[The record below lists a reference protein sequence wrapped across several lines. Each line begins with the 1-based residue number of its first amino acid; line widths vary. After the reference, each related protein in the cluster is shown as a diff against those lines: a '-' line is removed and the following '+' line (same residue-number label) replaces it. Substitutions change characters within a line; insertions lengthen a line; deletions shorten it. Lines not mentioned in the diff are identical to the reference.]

1 MPLRAHDHSRA
12 LPLHWLLFLNPFFM
26 SADHSKRE
34 DIRAAKLTIEHT
46 SEEGATLCIEAG
58 KLRLRFYI
66 DGQWSDL
73 LQQMRSS
80 EEEGDMVPFK
90 MRPIPAS
97 SVTSSEQEEEEEAV
111 ISTATIGAHPIPGLS
126 EKDPAH
132 ETPLWEST
140 FPSLQTEE

>member
-1 MPLRAHDHSRA
+1 
-12 LPLHWLLFLNPFFM
+12 M
-26 SADHSKRE
+26 SSDETTRQN
-34 DIRAAKLTIEHT
+34 IRAAKLTIEST
-46 SEEGATLCIEAG
+46 PEGATLVIEAG

-73 LQQMRSS
+73 LQQLHSS
-80 EEEGDMVPFK
+80 DEEAGDMVPFK

-97 SVTSSEQEEEEEAV
+97 SVTGSDGEENGEAV

-126 EKDPAH
+126 KQNPAY

-140 FPSLQTEE
+140 FPSLQTEEGGDQETT